1 MRSSKERERL
11 NPNEGANA
19 YGRGLQQDKQ
29 DTREEVPRSK
39 GKEKNSLAES
49 STPKWW
55 ESSSYQRTGTS
66 GSRSATSATA
76 SGDAAQARAIQAQLD
91 SERAS
96 YDLAR
101 RLQAEDEATRMEHQ
115 KLVREAARVK
125 VFDCAICMDK
135 FPEDYSAPVRS
146 CGHVLCRNCMK
157 EHVQSQVDQ
166 AIWPVRCPLCVADKS
181 RTGGHGG
188 EYG

>member
-1 MRSSKERERL
+1 MRFSKEKERS

-19 YGRGLQQDKQ
+19 SGRRLQQ
-29 DTREEVPRSK
+29 DTREEMPRLK
-39 GKEKNSLAES
+39 GKEKDSHTES
-49 STPKWW
+49 SPPKWW
-55 ESSSYQRTGTS
+55 EPSTPQRTGTS
-66 GSRSATSATA
+66 GSRSATTDD
-76 SGDAAQARAIQAQLD
+76 DAAQARAIQAQLD

-101 RLQAEDEATRMEHQ
+101 RLQAEDDATRMEHQ
-115 KLVREAARVK
+115 KLVQEAARVK
-125 VFDCAICMDK
+125 VFDCVICMDK
-135 FPEDYSAPVRS
+135 FPEDYSAPVKG

-166 AIWPVRCPLCVADKS
+166 AVWPVRCPLCVADRS
-181 RTGGHGG
+181 RTGGHGC